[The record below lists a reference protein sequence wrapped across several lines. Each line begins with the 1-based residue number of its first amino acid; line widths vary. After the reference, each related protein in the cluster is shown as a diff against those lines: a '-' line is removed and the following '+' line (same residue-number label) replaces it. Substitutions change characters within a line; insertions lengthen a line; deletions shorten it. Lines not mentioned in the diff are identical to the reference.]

1 MTGTATI
8 YDTIAKRTGGDIYIG
23 VVGPVRTGKSTFIKQ
38 FMEKMVLPNI
48 EDEDARARARDELP
62 QSASGKTVMTAE
74 PKFIPENGV
83 RLKTA
88 GGMKMNIRMVDCV
101 GYLVDGA
108 LGGEENGAPRMVNTP
123 WSTEKMEFSAAAKLG
138 TKKVMREHS
147 TVGIVVMTDGSIGEI
162 PRQSYAAAEAEI
174 LGEMQSS
181 GKPFIILV
189 NSVNPHSE
197 EAQRLGR
204 ALEEKYGAAVALV
217 NCMELSTE
225 DIEGILSLLLL
236 EFPISRIHI
245 DLPAWICA
253 LQDGHPLRENIYRG
267 ALAAAEELEK
277 VGEIRRAFE
286 MGMGEAVGAYFEDV
300 ETDLGTG
307 EAVVK
312 LSVPSEKYF
321 AVLSELTGMQIAN
334 DAQLFDAFCTLS
346 QAKAHYDRVA
356 MALDEVERK
365 GYGIVM
371 PSGEE
376 LTLKEPQIVKQAG
389 GYGVR
394 LRAAAKS
401 IHMIKA
407 DIEAEVNP
415 IVGSEAQSEELV
427 KSITASLGESPE
439 KIWDT
444 NMFGKSLYELVN
456 EGLRQKL
463 AHIPEDAQKR
473 LSETLERVINE
484 GSGGLICIIL

>member
-1 MTGTATI
+1 ISVTVNNSLICSHQVIMWC
-8 YDTIAKRTGGDIYIG
+8 
-23 VVGPVRTGKSTFIKQ
+23 
-38 FMEKMVLPNI
+38 MEKHIL
-48 EDEDARARARDELP
+48 
-62 QSASGKTVMTAE
+62 S
-74 PKFIPENGV
+74 
-83 RLKTA
+83 
-88 GGMKMNIRMVDCV
+88 
-101 GYLVDGA
+101 
-108 LGGEENGAPRMVNTP
+108 
-123 WSTEKMEFSAAAKLG
+123 
-138 TKKVMREHS
+138 
-147 TVGIVVMTDGSIGEI
+147 
-162 PRQSYAAAEAEI
+162 I
-174 LGEMQSS
+174 LGLN
-181 GKPFIILV
+181 KL
-189 NSVNPHSE
+189 
-197 EAQRLGR
+197 
-204 ALEEKYGAAVALV
+204 Y
-217 NCMELSTE
+217 
-225 DIEGILSLLLL
+225 IEGILSLLLL

-277 VGEIRRAFE
+277 VGEIRRAFS
-286 MGMGEAVGAYFEDV
+286 MGMGESIGAFFEDV

-321 AVLSELTGMQIAN
+321 AVLSELTGMHIEN

-371 PSGEE
+371 PSVEE

-427 KSITASLGESPE
+427 KSITAALSESPE

-463 AHIPEDAQKR
+463 AHIPEDAQRR

>member
-371 PSGEE
+371 PSVEE

>member
-1 MTGTATI
+1 MIQLASI
-8 YDTIAKRTGGDIYIG
+8 YDRIARRTNGDIYIG
-23 VVGPVRTGKSTFIKQ
+23 VVGPVRSGKSTFIKQ
-38 FMEKMVLPNI
+38 FMEKMVLPGM
-48 EDEDARARARDELP
+48 EDENARARARDELP

-74 PKFIPENGV
+74 PKFVPESGAK
-83 RLKTA
+83 LKTES
-88 GGMKMNIRMVDCV
+88 GIKMNVRMVDCV
-101 GYLVDGA
+101 GYIVDGA
-108 LGGEENGAPRMVNTP
+108 QGFEENGEPRMVNTP
-123 WSTEKMEFSAAAKLG
+123 WSEEKIEFSAAARIG
-138 TKKVMREHS
+138 TDKVMREHS
-147 TVGIVVMTDGSIGEI
+147 TVGIVVTTDGTIGEI
-162 PRQSYAAAEAEI
+162 PRASYAAAEGEI
-174 LGEMQSS
+174 IEEMRRCE
-181 GKPFIILV
+181 KPFVIVI
-189 NSVNPHSE
+189 NSANPHSD
-197 EAQRLGR
+197 EAQNLGR
-204 ALEEKYGAAVALV
+204 ALEQKYSVPVALV
-217 NCMELSTE
+217 NCTELSTD
-225 DIEGILSLLLL
+225 DIEGILALLLL
-236 EFPISRIHI
+236 EFPISRINI
-245 DLPAWICA
+245 DLPSWICA
-253 LQDGHPLRENIYRG
+253 LEDGHPLRESIYRG
-267 ALAAAEELEK
+267 VKNAADAIEK
-277 VGEIRRAFE
+277 AGEVRRAFE
-286 MGMGEAVGAYFEDV
+286 MGMGEAVGAYFEDA

-307 EAVVK
+307 EATVK

-321 AVLSELTGMQIAN
+321 EVLSGLTGMKISN
-334 DAQLFDAFCTLS
+334 DAELFDVFCELS
-346 QAKAHYDRVA
+346 KAKENYDKVRD
-356 MALDEVERK
+356 ALSDVERK

-371 PSGEE
+371 PSVNE

-427 KSITASLGESPE
+427 RSITTSLSDAPE

-456 EGLRQKL
+456 EGLRTKL

>member
-38 FMEKMVLPNI
+38 FMEKMILPNI

-83 RLKTA
+83 RLRTA

-123 WSTEKMEFSAAAKLG
+123 WSAEKMEFSAAAKLG

-147 TVGIVVMTDGSIGEI
+147 TVGIVVTTDGSIGEI

-174 LGEMQSS
+174 LDEMQNS

-189 NSVNPHSE
+189 NSTQPHSE

-217 NCMELSTE
+217 NCMELSAE

-277 VGEIRRAFE
+277 VGEIRRAFS
-286 MGMGEAVGAYFEDV
+286 MGMGESIGAFFEDV

-321 AVLSELTGMQIAN
+321 AVLSELTGMHIEN

-371 PSGEE
+371 PSVEE

-427 KSITASLGESPE
+427 KSITAALSESPE

-463 AHIPEDAQKR
+463 AHIPEDAQRR

>member
-38 FMEKMVLPNI
+38 FMEKMILPNI

-83 RLKTA
+83 RLRTA

-123 WSTEKMEFSAAAKLG
+123 WSAEKMEFSAAAKLG

-147 TVGIVVMTDGSIGEI
+147 TVGIVVTTDGSIGEI

-174 LGEMQSS
+174 LDEMQNS
-181 GKPFIILV
+181 GKPFVILV
-189 NSVNPHSE
+189 NSTQPHSE

-217 NCMELSTE
+217 NCMELSAE

-277 VGEIRRAFE
+277 VGEIRRAFS
-286 MGMGEAVGAYFEDV
+286 MGMGESVGAFFEDV

-321 AVLSELTGMQIAN
+321 AVLSELTGMHIEN

-371 PSGEE
+371 PSVEE

-427 KSITASLGESPE
+427 KSITAALSESPE

-463 AHIPEDAQKR
+463 AHIPEDAQRR

>member
-1 MTGTATI
+1 MGTSSI
-8 YDTIAKRTGGDIYIG
+8 YDSIAKRTNGDIYIG

-38 FMEKMVLPNI
+38 FMEKMVIPSI
-48 EDEDARARARDELP
+48 AGEEARARARDELP

-74 PKFIPENGV
+74 PKFVPESGAKLKTDGGLKMNV
-83 RLKTA
+83 RL
-88 GGMKMNIRMVDCV
+88 VDCV

-108 LGGEENGAPRMVNTP
+108 IGGDEDGAPRMVNTP
-123 WSTEKMEFSAAAKLG
+123 WSTEKMEFSAAARLG
-138 TKKVMREHS
+138 TDKVMREHS
-147 TVGIVVMTDGSIGEI
+147 TVGVVVTTDGSIGEI
-162 PRQSYAAAEAEI
+162 PRASYAVAEAEVI
-174 LGEMQSS
+174 AEMKKCE
-181 GKPFIILV
+181 KPFVILL
-189 NSVNPHSE
+189 NSAHPHADE
-197 EAQRLGR
+197 TQKLGQ
-204 ALEEKYGAAVALV
+204 ALEEKYGASVAVVNAL
-217 NCMELSTE
+217 ELSGE

-236 EFPISRIHI
+236 EFPISRINI

-253 LQDGHPLRENIYRG
+253 LEDGHPLRDSIYG
-267 ALAAAEELEK
+267 GVKAAASRLCK
-277 VGEIRRAFE
+277 VGEVRRAFE
-286 MGMGEAVGAYFEDV
+286 MGMGDSQGAYFEDV
-300 ETDLGTG
+300 EVDLSNG

-321 AVLSELTGMQIAN
+321 EVLSELSGMLISN
-334 DAQLFDAFCTLS
+334 DAELFDAFFKLS
-346 QAKAHYDRVA
+346 EAKARYDKVA
-356 MALDEVERK
+356 EALSDVERK

-371 PSGEE
+371 PSADE
-376 LTLKEPQIVKQAG
+376 LTLREPQIVKQAG

-427 KSITASLGESPE
+427 KSITDTMGSSPE

-444 NMFGKSLYELVN
+444 NMFGRSLYELVN
-456 EGLRQKL
+456 EGLRTKL
-463 AHIPEDAQKR
+463 THIPEDAQKR

>member
-1 MTGTATI
+1 MKNI
-8 YDTIAKRTGGDIYIG
+8 YDRIAMRTNGDIYIG
-23 VVGPVRTGKSTFIKQ
+23 VVGPVRSGKSTFIKQ
-38 FMEKMVLPNI
+38 FMERAVLGGI
-48 EDEDARARARDELP
+48 EDENMRARARDELP

-74 PKFIPENGV
+74 PKFIPESGAKIKTESGVKMNV
-83 RLKTA
+83 RL
-88 GGMKMNIRMVDCV
+88 VDCV

-108 LGGEENGAPRMVNTP
+108 YGGEENGDPRMVNTP
-123 WSTEKMEFSAAAKLG
+123 WSEEKIEFSKAARLG
-138 TKKVMREHS
+138 TDKVMREHS
-147 TVGIVVMTDGSIGEI
+147 TLGIVVTTDGSIGEI
-162 PRQSYAAAEAEI
+162 PRESYAAVENEIITEMKRCEKPFVILLNSMTPEAE
-174 LGEMQSS
+174 GT
-181 GKPFIILV
+181 K
-189 NSVNPHSE
+189 
-197 EAQRLGR
+197 RLGQQ
-204 ALEEKYGAAVALV
+204 LEEKYSVPVALV
-217 NCMELSTE
+217 NCAELSND

-236 EFPISRIHI
+236 EFPISRINI
-245 DLPAWICA
+245 DLPEWVCT
-253 LQDGHPLRENIYRG
+253 LDKSHPLRESIYRG
-267 ALAAAEELEK
+267 VKNAAASVEK
-277 VGEIRRAFE
+277 IGEVQKAFE
-286 MGMGEAVGAYFEDV
+286 MGMGESVGAYFEDA
-300 ETDLGTG
+300 ETDLATG

-321 AVLSELTGMQIAN
+321 EILSSLSGMKISNDGELFA
-334 DAQLFDAFCTLS
+334 AFCNF
-346 QAKAHYDRVA
+346 AKAKANYDKVA
-356 MALDEVERK
+356 EALCDVERK

-371 PSGEE
+371 PSADE

-415 IVGSEAQSEELV
+415 IVGSEKQSQELV
-427 KSITASLGESPE
+427 RSITESLETAPE

-444 NMFGKSLYELVN
+444 NMFGRSLYELVN
-456 EGLRQKL
+456 EGLRTKL